1 MCDNIIDIHKILD
14 AIDNEDNEKFMSLNK
29 QLIQKYKNQ
38 ILQQLQLESKDLK
51 LLHQKLQDYRYI
63 DDLADI
69 KYGAFIRWINI
80 TNPDKIKLTNG
91 GVIIDVNFY
100 EDGVQIKCKNNINRF
115 FCIKFDD
122 CLIFQKLTQQEKIIL
137 EIMEHLR
144 K

>member
-1 MCDNIIDIHKILD
+1 MSESTVDIHKILS
-14 AIDNEDNEKFMSLNK
+14 AIDNEDNDKFMSLNK

-38 ILQQLQLESKDLK
+38 ILQQLQLDSQSLK
-51 LLHQKLQDYRYI
+51 TLHQKLKDYRYI
-63 DDLADI
+63 DDLADV

-80 TNPDKIKLTNG
+80 SSPDKIKLTNG

-100 EDGVQIKCKNNINRF
+100 EDGVQLKCKNNLNRF
-115 FCIKFDD
+115 FTIRFDD